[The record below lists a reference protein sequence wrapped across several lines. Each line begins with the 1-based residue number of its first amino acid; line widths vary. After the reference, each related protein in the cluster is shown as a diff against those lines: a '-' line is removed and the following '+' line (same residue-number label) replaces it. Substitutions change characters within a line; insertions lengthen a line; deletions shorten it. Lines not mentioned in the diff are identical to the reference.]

1 MELSQQH
8 ISQRLR
14 EEGPG
19 HHLWAS
25 TGASTGWMD
34 LDHRILLLHSRS
46 NMEQVKDPDGAKSS
60 DAVVGFPA
68 LSVWGLAA
76 LTLTFSRVFS
86 GT

>member
-1 MELSQQH
+1 MSTRGAQVALSQQH
-8 ISQRLR
+8 ISRRLR

-19 HHLWAS
+19 HHRW
-25 TGASTGWMD
+25 ASTGWMD

-46 NMEQVKDPDGAKSS
+46 NMEQVRESS